1 MRVDKNANRQRGP
14 RKSALWCHRI
24 CDRAYFPQISK
35 PFHKFQLIC
44 TRAQKDAVISAN
56 KQTQERKTSRSY
68 DGGQRRF
75 EQFKRNCKISK
86 VGHPYLVSLL
96 GVQRSDAFLGPTI
109 KQLSMGLIWS
119 SSDHLTVIIIK
130 IKKNT
135 SMILLQAA
143 VQFSGWPYTV
153 IAFSK
158 AAECSSFL
166 RLVYDMIWQYGLWHR
181 VIFPNSP
188 PCSVPTKLKPGQE
201 PIRATAS
208 WNPSSK
214 RASGW
219 FTGLL
224 SFCTEQGQL

>member
-130 IKKNT
+130 IKKT
-135 SMILLQAA
+135 PPW
-143 VQFSGWPYTV
+143 F
-153 IAFSK
+153 FCK
-158 AAECSSFL
+158 
-166 RLVYDMIWQYGLWHR
+166 
-181 VIFPNSP
+181 P
-188 PCSVPTKLKPGQE
+188 PCSSLVGRTLWLPSPKQPSA
-201 PIRATAS
+201 PVS
-208 WNPSSK
+208 WDWYMIWYGSMGYDT
-214 RASGW
+214 GW
-219 FTGLL
+219 FFLTPPPHV
-224 SFCTEQGQL
+224 QYRRN

>member
-35 PFHKFQLIC
+35 PFHNFQLIC
-44 TRAQKDAVISAN
+44 TRAQKDAVISLD

-68 DGGQRRF
+68 DDGQRRF

-130 IKKNT
+130 MKKNHLHD
-135 SMILLQAA
+135 SFASRRAVLWLAVHCDCLLQSSR
-143 VQFSGWPYTV
+143 VLQFPETGIW
-153 IAFSK
+153 
-158 AAECSSFL
+158 
-166 RLVYDMIWQYGLWHR
+166 YDMAVWAM
-181 VIFPNSP
+181 
-188 PCSVPTKLKPGQE
+188 T
-201 PIRATAS
+201 
-208 WNPSSK
+208 
-214 RASGW
+214 
-219 FTGLL
+219 
-224 SFCTEQGQL
+224 QGDFS